1 MMRERVQR
9 RATRVMRSAVGV
21 AANRVASSERLMR
34 LVYDNMN
41 ETSFGGIAHHE
52 EMLSDRVRVDA
63 YHRAIH
69 RNVRPGDVVVDL
81 GAGTGLLSFMAS
93 RAGAAKVYAIE
104 HSDLIEVAREIGRL
118 NGFTNVEFVRAN
130 SREFVAREPI
140 DVILHEQMGD
150 ELFNENLLDNVI
162 DARNRL
168 LAPHGRILPSRF
180 RLFVEPL
187 SLRSDMRVRRLH
199 NIDLPDGID
208 LRPMEHA
215 AITAAFSADRFEQF
229 WARPGSV
236 AATIGRPEPL
246 VEFDLATLDA
256 ADSLPRR
263 HLIER
268 TATEDAVVDGVGV
281 WFEAVFDDETTLT
294 TSPLAPIT
302 SWGNRVFRLDR
313 EIERGETLRLS
324 VDLGVLVDP
333 DSWSV
338 VVA

>member
-1 MMRERVQR
+1 METAGSVDGRRRRREDGR
-9 RATRVMRSAVGV
+9 RAVVDAVIDLLLDGHTPSVEAVAGRAGV
-21 AANRVASSERLMR
+21 SVASVFRYFATLDDLRHEGIHRFLERIDHLLAVPAIGSGSLDDRIDR
-34 LVYDNMN
+34 LVRARLRYYD
-41 ETSFGGIAHHE
+41 
-52 EMLSDRVRVDA
+52 
-63 YHRAIH
+63 
-69 RNVRPGDVVVDL
+69 
-81 GAGTGLLSFMAS
+81 
-93 RAGAAKVYAIE
+93 AAAP
-104 HSDLIEVAREIGRL
+104 
-118 NGFTNVEFVRAN
+118 
-130 SREFVAREPI
+130 VAREPI

-162 DARNRL
+162 DARHRL

-180 RLFVEPL
+180 RLFVEPM

-268 TATEDAVVDGVGV
+268 TATEGAVVDGVGV